1 MNQELIQRLIGAVV
15 VTAMAALFVPM
26 LFDDPVNDSS
36 QAVSELTIPKEPVVT
51 IDALPEKFPD
61 NTNQALPTPDT
72 APDISINNEEL
83 NAEPLSDNESSPPAG
98 SLEPDT
104 ETLDGNIISEEEELK
119 PADNEDEASDV
130 KPNKPTTH
138 ALDTKAIKST
148 LKPLKKPEK
157 HSDHD
162 IETDIE
168 VKPKKTV
175 KHTEK
180 HTDLEPID
188 LEPVVKPVIKHTAPI
203 KSVVANAPEKVVKKT
218 TPELQRW
225 TIQAGSFGKKENA
238 VALYD
243 KLRKQGFPVSMETK
257 GALYR
262 LKIAP
267 TLDKKRAL
275 AMKSKLDQQ
284 QIQTILIAE

>member
-1 MNQELIQRLIGAVV
+1 MNQELIQRIIGAVV

-36 QAVSELTIPKEPVVT
+36 QAVSELSIPKEPVVT

-61 NTNQALPTPDT
+61 NANQALPTPDI
-72 APDISINNEEL
+72 APENSINNEEL
-83 NAEPLSDNESSPPAG
+83 SAEPLNDNESSPPSG

-119 PADNEDEASDV
+119 PADNEEEASDV
-130 KPNKPTTH
+130 KPSKP
-138 ALDTKAIKST
+138 LDTKVIKST
-148 LKPLKKPEK
+148 LKPLKKSEK
-157 HSDHD
+157 NIDDD
-162 IETDIE
+162 IEVE

-175 KHTEK
+175 KHT
-180 HTDLEPID
+180 DLDAVD
-188 LEPVVKPVIKHTAPI
+188 LEPVIKHAAPI
-203 KSVVANAPEKVVKKT
+203 KSVVVNSPEKVVKKPLPNT
-218 TPELQRW
+218 TAELQRW
-225 TIQAGSFGKKENA
+225 TIQAGSFSKKENA
-238 VALYD
+238 VTLYE

-257 GALYR
+257 GSLYR

-275 AMKSKLDQQ
+275 AMKSKLDQL
-284 QIQTILIAE
+284 QIKTILIAE